1 MPFDGLRVLA
11 LESRRAREI
20 ETLIRLQDGVP
31 FVAPSMRE
39 VPLAQNSDAL
49 AFAENLFAGKF
60 DMLILLTG
68 VGTRLLNQVIETR
81 WPAGA
86 FAEAL
91 RGISVVARGPKPL
104 AVMREWG
111 VPVAVAVPEPN
122 TWREILAATEGRA
135 ERRVAVQEYGR
146 PSQELIDG
154 LRARGAAVTSVR
166 VYQWA
171 LPEDLGPLR
180 EAARRL
186 AAGEIDVLLVTSSAQ
201 VEHLLKVA
209 AELGLED
216 EVRRA
221 CRRVVVAS
229 IGPTTSET
237 LAELGLPADFEPS
250 HPKMGLLVNESARE
264 AGRLL
269 QSKQ

>member
-1 MPFDGLRVLA
+1 
-11 LESRRAREI
+11 
-20 ETLIRLQDGVP
+20 
-31 FVAPSMRE
+31 MRE
-39 VPLAQNSDAL
+39 VPLEQNAAAL
-49 AFAENLFAGKF
+49 AFAEDLFQGKL
-60 DMLILLTG
+60 DMIILLTG

-91 RGISVVARGPKPL
+91 RGTAVVARGPKPM

-146 PSQELIDG
+146 PSEELTDG
-154 LRARGAAVTSVR
+154 LRARGAEVTSVQ

-171 LPEDLGPLR
+171 LPEDVGPLQ
-180 EAARRL
+180 EAVRRL

-209 AELGLED
+209 ADVGLED
-216 EVRRA
+216 EVRKA
-221 CRRVVVAS
+221 CGRVVMAS

-237 LAELGLPADFEPS
+237 LAELGFRADFEPS

-264 AGRLL
+264 ARRLL
-269 QSKQ
+269 QSK

>member
-11 LESRRAREI
+11 LESRRAAEI
-20 ETLIRLQDGVP
+20 ETLIRLQGGVP
-31 FVAPSMRE
+31 LVAPSMRE
-39 VPLAQNSDAL
+39 VPLAQNAAAL
-49 AFAENLFAGKF
+49 AFAEDLFQGKF

-68 VGTRLLNQVIETR
+68 VGTRLLNLVIETR
-81 WPAGA
+81 WAAGA

-91 RGISVVARGPKPL
+91 RGITIVARGPKPM

-122 TWREILAATEGRA
+122 TWREILAATEGRP
-135 ERRVAVQEYGR
+135 EKRVAVQEYGR

-154 LRARGAAVTSVR
+154 LRARGVEVTSVP

-171 LPEDLGPLR
+171 LPEDLGPLQ

-186 AAGEIDVLLVTSSAQ
+186 ASGEIDVLLVTSSAQ
-201 VEHLLKVA
+201 VEHLLNVA

-216 EVRRA
+216 EIRRA
-221 CRRVVVAS
+221 CGRVVIAS

-237 LAELGLPADFEPS
+237 LAELGFRADFEPS

-264 AGRLL
+264 ARRLL

>member
-11 LESRRAREI
+11 LESRRAAEI
-20 ETLIRLQDGVP
+20 ETLIRLQGGVP

-39 VPLAQNSDAL
+39 VPLAQNSAAL
-49 AFAENLFAGKF
+49 TFAKNLFQGKF
-60 DMLILLTG
+60 DMVILLTG

-86 FAEAL
+86 LAEAL
-91 RGISVVARGPKPL
+91 RGITVVARGPKPM

-135 ERRVAVQEYGR
+135 ERRVAIQEYGR
-146 PSQELIDG
+146 PSEELTNG
-154 LRARGAAVTSVR
+154 LRARGAQVTSVQ

-171 LPEDLGPLR
+171 LPEDLGPLQ

-186 AAGEIDVLLVTSSAQ
+186 AAGEINVLLVTSSAQ

-209 AELGLED
+209 AQLGLEQ

-237 LAELGLPADFEPS
+237 LVELGSVRILSRAIPRW
-250 HPKMGLLVNESARE
+250 GCW
-264 AGRLL
+264 
-269 QSKQ
+269 

>member
-11 LESRRAREI
+11 LESRRAAEI
-20 ETLIRLQDGVP
+20 ETLIRLQGGVP

-39 VPLAQNSDAL
+39 VPLAQNAAAL
-49 AFAENLFAGKF
+49 AFAEDLFQGKF

-81 WPAGA
+81 WPTGA

-91 RGISVVARGPKPL
+91 RGITVVARGPKPM

-111 VPVAVAVPEPN
+111 VPVAVMVPEPN
-122 TWREILAATEGRA
+122 TWREILAVTAGRA

-154 LRARGAAVTSVR
+154 LRARGADVTLVQ

-171 LPEDLGPLR
+171 LPADLEPLR

-186 AAGEIDVLLVTSSAQ
+186 AGGEIDVLLVTSSVQ
-201 VEHLLKVA
+201 LEHLLKVA
-209 AELGLED
+209 AELRLEE

-221 CRRVVVAS
+221 CGRVVMAS

-237 LAELGLPADFEPS
+237 LAELGFPADFEPS
-250 HPKMGLLVNESARE
+250 HPKMGLLVNECARE
-264 AGRLL
+264 ARRLL